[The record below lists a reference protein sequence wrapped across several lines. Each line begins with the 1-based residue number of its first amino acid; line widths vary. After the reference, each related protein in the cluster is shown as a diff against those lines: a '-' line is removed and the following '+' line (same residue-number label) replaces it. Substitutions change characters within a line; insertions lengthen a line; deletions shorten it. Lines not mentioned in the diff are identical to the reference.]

1 MLLNS
6 GFHQKFI
13 PISFNEWK
21 VLLNDSKAIVQSYGI
36 SLNESKRVFMF
47 TKKKPVFPHKI
58 TAYEEVAEEDLEE
71 ILRLVYN

>member
-1 MLLNS
+1 
-6 GFHQKFI
+6 
-13 PISFNEWK
+13 
-21 VLLNDSKAIVQSYGI
+21 
-36 SLNESKRVFMF
+36 MF